1 MSGKNITVIEI
12 IDDEIQIAIQLSYTI
27 LGLL

>member
-1 MSGKNITVIEI
+1 VGKNITVIEI

-27 LGLL
+27 FGLL